1 MGRGTHIPT
10 SPMGEGAFTFG
21 NASLHHREFPC
32 KTGGNP
38 ASGQPKENPM
48 NKPRLTEEE
57 RLQIENGLRAGKT
70 PYAIAKALARPV
82 RTVVREIR
90 ARRTPSEKGAYGRV
104 TNRCALRMQC
114 QRHRICAHCL
124 YDGNRACHHCRLC
137 NERCGAFV
145 EEKCPR
151 LERSPWVCNGCKNE
165 PRCTLRKMYYLH
177 SCAQKNYRDLLV
189 ESRTGANVS
198 EGELAAFDQTLRDLT
213 AKGQSVHAAMANNPG
228 LFPVCEK
235 TVYRYIAGGLLSTKN
250 GDLPRKMALK
260 PRKGKSVEHKV
271 DTQCRIGRTYA
282 DYQHF
287 LADNPG
293 CPVTEMDTVEGTKGG
308 KVLLTLQFMPW
319 GFMLAFLLGRKRSA
333 DVLAAFADI
342 RRRLAA
348 AFGPEA
354 ARGLYRRLFR
364 CILTDNGSEFS
375 DPHPIETGRDGEPLA
390 RLFYCDP
397 CKSWQKAHV
406 ERNHEL
412 LRLVLPKA
420 TAYAQATSFDA
431 LTQVDIDRLLSHVNS
446 YVRPSLGDQTPL
458 ALFAREYGDRLASL
472 FGVEEIAPNDVC
484 LKPSLLGIDVKLKP
498 GITAAGNDSS
508 PTA

>member
-1 MGRGTHIPT
+1 
-10 SPMGEGAFTFG
+10 
-21 NASLHHREFPC
+21 
-32 KTGGNP
+32 
-38 ASGQPKENPM
+38 M

-57 RLQIENGLRAGKT
+57 RLRIENGLRERRT
-70 PYAIAKALARPV
+70 PYAIAKALGRPV

-90 ARRTPSEKGAYGRV
+90 ARRVPSGKGAFGHV
-104 TNRCALRMQC
+104 TNRCLLRKDC
-114 QRHRICAHCL
+114 TRRRICAHCA
-124 YDGNRACHHCRLC
+124 YDGNRQCCFCRLC
-137 NERCGAFV
+137 NERCGAFR

-151 LERSPWVCNGCKNE
+151 LETSPWVCNGCPDE
-165 PRCTLRKMYYLH
+165 RRCTLRKMYYLH
-177 SCAQKNYRDLLV
+177 APAQKNYRDLLV
-189 ESRTGANVS
+189 ESRTGANIT
-198 EGELAAFDQTLRDLT
+198 EAELALFDSTLHDLT

-228 LFPVCEK
+228 LFPVSEK

-271 DTQCRIGRTYA
+271 DTQCRLGRTYA
-282 DYQHF
+282 DYQLF

-319 GFMLAFLLGRKRSA
+319 GFMLAFLLDRKCSA
-333 DVLAAFADI
+333 AVLDAFAAV

-364 CILTDNGSEFS
+364 CILTDNGTEFS
-375 DPHPIETGRDGEPLA
+375 DPRPIETGRDGAPLA

-420 TAYAQATSFDA
+420 TAYTQATCFDT
-431 LTQVDIDRLLSHVNS
+431 LTQPDVDLLLSHVNS
-446 YVRPSLGDQTPL
+446 YLRPSLGDATPL
-458 ALFAREYGDRLASL
+458 ALFSREYGPELPAL
-472 FGVEEIAPNDVC
+472 FGVKPVAPNDVW
-484 LKPSLLGIDVKLKP
+484 LKPALLGIDVRLKP
-498 GITAAGNDSS
+498 GILDDDTPAALASAS
-508 PTA
+508 TPLPPLP